1 MLSSRKDHR
10 NALANTLA
18 KCLQGEEISSRGVL
32 VIGIAT
38 SQCKETQST
47 HVASFWTFH
56 GWHICKCLT
65 LCDIRRNKRG
75 SQKEIF
81 PSATSLRLKHYRI
94 FTLDECTSIFQRH
107 LGASRCASGRA
118 WAEFIKVPSLHA
130 QRVLHTKQIRRCS
143 VYCGKHTRSR
153 YDIRLFQ
160 AHWKLQKLQG
170 FNNLASACMQSLCF
184 LCKVFKIFKDL

>member
-1 MLSSRKDHR
+1 MPWRTHSRSACRVRKSQVE
-10 NALANTLA
+10 ACSWL
-18 KCLQGEEISSRGVL
+18 E
-32 VIGIAT
+32 IAT

-47 HVASFWTFH
+47 HVASFWTFR

-130 QRVLHTKQIRRCS
+130 QRVLHTKLKDRITPH
-143 VYCGKHTRSR
+143 VTNFSR
-153 YDIRLFQ
+153 FRLCIEKQ
-160 AHWKLQKLQG
+160 EWKRKYKSDG
-170 FNNLASACMQSLCF
+170 GTMVVCMYVCM
-184 LCKVFKIFKDL
+184 CVCR